1 MGLKDFLFG
10 DNTSKAQQ
18 AFEWNL
24 LTETPQIE
32 QILAD
37 SELKPILLFKH
48 STRCGISSTVLRRLE
63 VQLSGIENLD
73 FYLLDILKYRSI
85 SNLVAERFGVMH
97 QSPQVIMVEKKEAV
111 KTASHYDILNLF
123 D

>member
-10 DNTSKAQQ
+10 DNTSKAPQ
-18 AFEWNL
+18 AIEWNL
-24 LTETPQIE
+24 LKENQQIDK
-32 QILAD
+32 ILED
-37 SELKPILLFKH
+37 SDLKPIMLFKH

-63 VQLSGIENLD
+63 VQLSGMKNFD
-73 FYLLDILKYRSI
+73 FYLLDILKFRSV
-85 SNLVAERFGVMH
+85 SNQLAVRFGVVH
-97 QSPQVIMVEKKEAV
+97 QSPQVIIIEKKEAV

>member
-10 DNTSKAQQ
+10 DNTSHTPQS
-18 AFEWNL
+18 FEWDL
-24 LTETPQIE
+24 LTENQQIDK
-32 QILAD
+32 ILED
-37 SELKPILLFKH
+37 SDLKPIMLFKH

-63 VQLSGIENLD
+63 VQLSGMKNFD
-73 FYLLDILKYRSI
+73 FYLLDILKFRSV
-85 SNLVAERFGVMH
+85 SNQLAVRFGVVH
-97 QSPQVIMVEKKEAV
+97 QSPQVIIIEKKEAV

>member
-10 DNTSKAQQ
+10 DNTSKAPQ
-18 AFEWNL
+18 AIEWNL
-24 LTETPQIE
+24 LKETPQIE
-32 QILAD
+32 EILKD

-73 FYLLDILKYRSI
+73 YYLLDILKYRSV
-85 SNLVAERFGVMH
+85 SNQVAERFEIVH
-97 QSPQVIMVEKKEAV
+97 QSPQVIIIEKKEAV